1 MAHPKPGLLAAY
13 LDLLQDLFEQLDA
26 AVADL
31 PQPALDWVPG
41 KEMNSLAVLITHLC
55 GSARYWIG
63 EVAGG
68 TPVQRDRAA
77 EFQVRGLSEAQLR
90 ARLSDT
96 MGWAREAVGRLE
108 DADWAAPRQAGYRE
122 HPVSVGWALLHALE
136 HSALH
141 LGHAQLTRQLW
152 EQRG

>member
-1 MAHPKPGLLAAY
+1 MDHPTPSLLAAY
-13 LDLLQDLFEQLDA
+13 LDLLQERFGQLDA

-31 PQPALDWVPG
+31 PNPALDWVPG
-41 KEMNSLAVLITHLC
+41 TEMNSLAVLVTHVC

-68 TPVQRDRAA
+68 TPVHRDRAA
-77 EFQVRGLSEAQLR
+77 EFQARGLSEAHLR
-90 ARLSDT
+90 AQLADT
-96 MGWAREAVGRLE
+96 LAWAREAVSRLE
-108 DADWAAPRQAGYRE
+108 DADWGAPRQAGYRE
-122 HPVSVGWALLHALE
+122 HPVTVGWALLHALE

>member
-1 MAHPKPGLLAAY
+1 MPPLLPAY
-13 LDLLQDLFEQLDA
+13 LDLLQELITALDA

-31 PQPALDWVPG
+31 PIEALDWVPG
-41 KEMNSLAVLITHLC
+41 TEMNSLAVLVTHTC
-55 GSARYWIG
+55 ASARYWLG

-68 TPVQRDRAA
+68 IPMHRDRAA
-77 EFQVRGLSEAQLR
+77 EFQVRGLDA
-90 ARLSDT
+90 
-96 MGWAREAVGRLE
+96 GRLRGQLADFLTWAHDAVSRLV
-108 DADWAAPRQAGYRE
+108 DADWGAPRQVGYRE
-122 HPVSVGWALLHALE
+122 QPVTVGWALLHALE

>member
-1 MAHPKPGLLAAY
+1 MTSPLPDMLTAY

-31 PQPALDWVPG
+31 PEPALDWVPG
-41 KEMNSLAVLITHLC
+41 TEMNSLTVLVTHLC

-63 EVAGG
+63 EVAGE
-68 TPVQRDRAA
+68 TPVHRDRAA
-77 EFQVRGLSEAQLR
+77 EFQVRGLSESQLR
-90 ARLSDT
+90 AQLSDT
-96 MGWAREAVGRLE
+96 LSWAREAVGRLA
-108 DADWAAPRQAGYRE
+108 DADWGTPRQAGYRE
-122 HPVSVGWALLHALE
+122 HPVTVGWALLHALE